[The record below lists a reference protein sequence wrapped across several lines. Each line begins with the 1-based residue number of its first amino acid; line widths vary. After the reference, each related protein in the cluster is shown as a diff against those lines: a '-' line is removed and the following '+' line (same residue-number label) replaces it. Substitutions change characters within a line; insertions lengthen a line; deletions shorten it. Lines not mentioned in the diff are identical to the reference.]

1 MPDRREIPWQDV
13 SEALHALLTT
23 VVIRGHYAANHPAVE
38 RADEAAAAVLARVSL
53 QLPEL
58 VVAIVENEFVIA
70 ERPMPELRDKLPGF
84 SDMLLAHG
92 IECLVFVRGVTRAE
106 VTVVASTL
114 AAPPAAEMARARER
128 LQAQI
133 PHILLRYV
141 TLRENP
147 VEEEAEQAGNLVPGV
162 SDVLASLLVS
172 FARNARL
179 DEAAVRRV
187 ARGIL
192 DSYVA
197 WAAPLQLRSFAPE
210 DDGAGHATN
219 TAIMTCAMLLET
231 GAADDVCVDGIAAAL
246 VHDIGCA
253 LLPEEIRGKPEP
265 LLDERGRKMYRFHPI
280 LGARAL
286 LLAGAPGT
294 WVETAL
300 QHHRG
305 VDLGGYPALD
315 SDRPPHDVARIVA
328 LANFV
333 ERKRTS
339 LAGALDE
346 PERAVFACQELL
358 GKYFDGRCIALL
370 LRALGIFPPGT
381 TVELSSGE
389 SAVVTRV
396 YVGEPLR
403 PRVRVLFGPDAG
415 KRSDLREFNALE
427 RRYAR
432 SIVRAIAP
440 PLAVVREHDERE

>member
-1 MPDRREIPWQDV
+1 MGERREIPWHDV
-13 SEALHALLTT
+13 LEVLHALLTT
-23 VVIRGHYAANHPAVE
+23 VVIRGHYAASHPAVE
-38 RADEAAAAVLARVSL
+38 RADEAATGGLTRVGL

-58 VVAIVENEFVIA
+58 VVAIVENEFVVA

-84 SDMLLAHG
+84 ADMLLKHG
-92 IECLVFVRGVTRAE
+92 IECVVFVRGVTRPE
-106 VTVVASTL
+106 VSLLASTL
-114 AAPPAAEMARARER
+114 AAPPADEMARARER
-128 LQAQI
+128 LQAQL
-133 PHILLRYV
+133 PHVLLRYV

-147 VEEEAEQAGNLVPGV
+147 VEEEAEHAGNLVPGV
-162 SDVLASLLVS
+162 SDVLASLLVA
-172 FARNARL
+172 FARNSRL
-179 DEAAVRRV
+179 DEAAVRKV

-197 WAAPLQLRSFAPE
+197 WAAPLQLRSFDPE

-219 TAIMTCAMLLET
+219 TAIMTCAMLMET
-231 GAADDVCVDGIAAAL
+231 GASDDVCVDGIAAAM

-305 VDLGGYPALD
+305 VDLGGYPAID
-315 SDRPPHDVARIVA
+315 GDRPPHEIARIVA

-339 LAGALDE
+339 LAGVFDE
-346 PERAVFACQELL
+346 PERAVFASQELL

-415 KRSDLREFNALE
+415 KRPDLREFNPLE
-427 RRYAR
+427 RRYER

-440 PLAVVREHDERE
+440 PLAVIPEEK

>member
-1 MPDRREIPWQDV
+1 
-13 SEALHALLTT
+13 
-23 VVIRGHYAANHPAVE
+23 
-38 RADEAAAAVLARVSL
+38 
-53 QLPEL
+53 
-58 VVAIVENEFVIA
+58 
-70 ERPMPELRDKLPGF
+70 MPELRDRLPGLIET
-84 SDMLLAHG
+84 LLRHG
-92 IECLVFVRGVTRAE
+92 IECLVFVRGVTRGE
-106 VTVVASTL
+106 VSTVASTL
-114 AAPPAAEMARARER
+114 ASPAAEDRARARER
-128 LQAQI
+128 LQSLL

-141 TLRENP
+141 TLRENA
-147 VEEEAEQAGNLVPGV
+147 VEEEAEHAGNLVPGV
-162 SDVLASLLVS
+162 GDVLGNVLSTC
-172 FARNARL
+172 ARSTRI
-179 DEAAVRRV
+179 DEAAVRKV
-187 ARGIL
+187 AQVIF

-197 WAAPLQLRSFAPE
+197 RAAPLQLRSFDPE

-231 GAADDVCVDGIAAAL
+231 GASDETCVDGVAAAL
-246 VHDIGCA
+246 LHDVGCA
-253 LLPEEIRGKPEP
+253 LLPEEIRGQPEP
-265 LLDERGRKMYRFHPI
+265 MLDERGRKMYRFHPI

-315 SDRPPHDVARIVA
+315 GDRPPHEIARIVA

-339 LAGALDE
+339 LAGVFDE

-358 GKYFDGRCIALL
+358 GKYFDGRCIGLL

-381 TVELSSGE
+381 TVELSTGE
-389 SAVVTRV
+389 SAIVTRV

-403 PRVRVLFGPDAG
+403 PRVRILFGPDAG
-415 KRSDLREFNALE
+415 KRSDLREFNPLE
-427 RRYAR
+427 RRYER

-440 PLAVVREHDERE
+440 PLAVVQEGK

>member
-1 MPDRREIPWQDV
+1 MAEKRDVPWHDV
-13 SEALHALLTT
+13 IEVLHALLTS
-23 VVIRGHYAANHPAVE
+23 VVIRGHYAATHPAVE
-38 RADEAAAAVLARVSL
+38 RADETAAAGLTRLGL
-53 QLPEL
+53 QMNEL
-58 VVAIVENEFVIA
+58 VLAIVENEFVVA

-84 SDMLLAHG
+84 ADMLVKHG
-92 IECLVFVRGVTRAE
+92 IECVVFVRGVTRAE
-106 VTVVASTL
+106 VSVLASTL
-114 AAPPAAEMARARER
+114 AAAPASEMARARER
-128 LQAQI
+128 LQAQL
-133 PHILLRYV
+133 PHALLRYV

-147 VEEEAEQAGNLVPGV
+147 VDEEAEHASNLAPGV
-162 SDVLASLLVS
+162 SDVLASILVA
-172 FARNARL
+172 FGRGARI
-179 DEAAVRRV
+179 DEHAVRKV

-197 WAAPLQLRSFAPE
+197 WAAPLQLRSFDVE
-210 DDGAGHATN
+210 DDSAGHATN

-231 GAADDVCVDGIAAAL
+231 GASDDVCVDGIAAAL

-253 LLPEEIRGKPEP
+253 LLPEEIRGLPEP
-265 LLDERGRKMYRFHPI
+265 LLDDRGRKMYRFHPI

-305 VDLGGYPALD
+305 VDLGGYPALEG
-315 SDRPPHDVARIVA
+315 DRPPHEIARLVA

-339 LAGALDE
+339 LAGVFEE
-346 PERAVFACQELL
+346 PERAAFACRELL

-381 TVELSSGE
+381 TVELSNGE

-403 PRVRVLFGPDAG
+403 PRVRVLFGPGAG
-415 KRSDLREFNALE
+415 KRSDLREFNPLE
-427 RRYAR
+427 RRYER

-440 PLAVVREHDERE
+440 PLAVVEESK